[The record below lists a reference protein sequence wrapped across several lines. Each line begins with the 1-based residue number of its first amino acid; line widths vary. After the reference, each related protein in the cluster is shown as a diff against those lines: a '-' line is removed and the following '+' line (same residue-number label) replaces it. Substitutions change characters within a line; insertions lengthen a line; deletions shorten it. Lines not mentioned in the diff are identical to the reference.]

1 MFDENAR
8 IVGSN
13 EQIEDLKQE
22 NSIRPRWLK
31 DYIGQDKA
39 KEKLDIF
46 IKSSLSRKN
55 LLTMYSFKDLQ
66 VWERPP
72 YQQ

>member
-1 MFDENAR
+1 MFDENTR

-46 IKSSLSRKN
+46 IKSSLSRKEP
-55 LLTMYSFKDLQ
+55 LDHFQL
-66 VWERPP
+66 
-72 YQQ
+72 